1 MDELAAVDE
10 ADGGTGHA
18 ELHLEL
24 ERQVATDPVTG
35 LPNRVRFMDDLT
47 RAIAAATRY
56 DEPLSLLV
64 LDLADRDADEQAA
77 GEALLRLVR
86 ITDIVARI
94 APGRFAI
101 ILPRTGT
108 IGCALVAARVLGTRR
123 ACVHRRERDV
133 RGRADG
139 RGGAARPRRG
149 RSGRSALLSSSG
161 DLDAVDRDRRRRPVA
176 AVAVDVRD
184 AVDDVLPRRDLAE
197 DGVLAVEPRRRL
209 GGDDEE
215 LRAVRVRAR
224 SSPSRARP

>member
-1 MDELAAVDE
+1 MTESALPSLPMLDPSERIALAVREALPGEAGELLLARIAAELAELDE
-10 ADGGTGHA
+10 TDGEAGHA

-94 APGRFAI
+94 APARFAI

-108 IGCALVAARVLGTRR
+108 IGCALVAARV
-123 ACVHRRERDV
+123 
-133 RGRADG
+133 
-139 RGGAARPRRG
+139 
-149 RSGRSALLSSSG
+149 SALDAHRSTIGTVTFAGGPIDAPALLALAEEA
-161 DLDAVDRDRRRRPVA
+161 LDAQPA
-176 AVAVDVRD
+176 
-184 AVDDVLPRRDLAE
+184 
-197 DGVLAVEPRRRL
+197 
-209 GGDDEE
+209 
-215 LRAVRVRAR
+215 
-224 SSPSRARP
+224 